1 MLAQKWAVTRPHN
14 VLKVPEPRHEAE
26 ISRAAAICVQAR
38 AVKRLLAHR
47 LDGSD
52 AAAARREWHDLVEG
66 QHALWAGVSDP
77 YKHTIRAFLVHF
89 HSAILRHSSER
100 FNFLNGSIGAAN
112 AAQYIMH
119 ICEHLLRWWAAQVS

>member
-1 MLAQKWAVTRPHN
+1 
-14 VLKVPEPRHEAE
+14 
-26 ISRAAAICVQAR
+26 
-38 AVKRLLAHR
+38 VKRLLAHR

-100 FNFLNGSIGAAN
+100 FNFVNGSIGAADI
-112 AAQYIMH
+112 AAHRVRMFVCGAHTETKDGFGRPMSRQHMPLS
-119 ICEHLLRWWAAQVS
+119 ERR